1 MCKSHSTDFRE
12 FLLVFECFEQI
23 REQMDK
29 KRLLRFRGARRGLFS
44 QGHDLPWRQRRRLDR
59 HTPNLLVPARLYA
72 GDDIVQGSYMSRTVY
87 KCTCVKSDL

>member
-1 MCKSHSTDFRE
+1 MLKVSSLPNILSTKNHSADFRE

-44 QGHDLPWRQRRRLDR
+44 QGHDLP
-59 HTPNLLVPARLYA
+59 
-72 GDDIVQGSYMSRTVY
+72 
-87 KCTCVKSDL
+87 